1 MGNARFKRQAN
12 ARKVPSIKT
21 AKLDILRM
29 DYEQRAHSELQKRVR
44 VVDLGQFAGQTS
56 GACFWLCLAA
66 GLSRGSWNI
75 DAQALPDLSEAA
87 PLLQEVRA
95 MNVHALS
102 LERIGQSSLGGFAE
116 KLRLFMCAGPHA
128 VLLRSDMMELLY
140 AAFAALGQTHD
151 RTMQQYTNWVGR
163 LGTREYA
170 DELVVLAVARA
181 LKVKIICVPHT
192 PASAAGQWSISQYQ
206 PPGANFADHLTVVMG
221 NNDLHYV
228 WLDASL

>member
-1 MGNARFKRQAN
+1 
-12 ARKVPSIKT
+12 
-21 AKLDILRM
+21 
-29 DYEQRAHSELQKRVR
+29 
-44 VVDLGQFAGQTS
+44 
-56 GACFWLCLAA
+56 
-66 GLSRGSWNI
+66 
-75 DAQALPDLSEAA
+75 
-87 PLLQEVRA
+87 

-102 LERIGQSSLGGFAE
+102 LERIGQSSLGRFAE
-116 KLRLFMCAGPHA
+116 QLRLFMCAGPHA
-128 VLLRSDMMELLY
+128 VLLRSDMKELLY